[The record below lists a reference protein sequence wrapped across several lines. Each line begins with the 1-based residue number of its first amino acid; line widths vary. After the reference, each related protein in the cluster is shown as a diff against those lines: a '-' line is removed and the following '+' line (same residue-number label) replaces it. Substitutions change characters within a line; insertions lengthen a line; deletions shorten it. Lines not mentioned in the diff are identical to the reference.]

1 MKKAL
6 SVLLAV
12 FMTAALALSFAGCGS
27 NEQQETTKDIDLA
40 KLHEDVKAAYGDDY
54 AATMAIDAATLEATY
69 GISEDL
75 YDECIA
81 ETAMI
86 SAQTDFFIA
95 LKAKEGKAEEMK
107 AALEKAKEAIAA
119 SAYYPA
125 NQIKVQST
133 QVIVHGDYGFVF
145 VLGYPDESVDDTDE
159 EAMRAAYDAENKKAA
174 DVIESYFK

>member
-1 MKKAL
+1 M
-6 SVLLAV
+6 LAV
-12 FMTAALALSFAGCGS
+12 LMTAALALSFAGCGS
-27 NEQQETTKDIDLA
+27 DDKQETTKDIDLTQ
-40 KLHEDVKAAYGDDY
+40 LHEDVKAAYGENY
-54 AATMAIDAATLEATY
+54 TATMAIDAATLEATY

-75 YDECIA
+75 YEECIA

-95 LKAKEGKAEEMK
+95 IKAKEGKAEDMK
-107 AALEKAKEAIAA
+107 AALEKAKEAIVA

-145 VLGYPDESVDDTDE
+145 VLGYPNETVDETDE
-159 EAMRAAYDAENKKAA
+159 EAMRAAYDAENQKAA

>member
-1 MKKAL
+1 MKKVL
-6 SVLLAV
+6 SVFIAV
-12 FMTAALALSFAGCGS
+12 LMTAALVFSFSGCGS
-27 NEQQETTKDIDLA
+27 NEQETAKDIDLA
-40 KLHEDVKAAYGDDY
+40 KLHEDVKAAYGDAY
-54 AATMAIDAATLEATY
+54 TASMEIDAATLEATY

-107 AALEKAKEAIAA
+107 AALEKAKEAITA
-119 SAYYPA
+119 SAFYPE
-125 NQIKVQST
+125 NQVKVQST

-145 VLGYPDESVDDTDE
+145 VLGYPDETVDTEDE
-159 EAMRAAYDAENKKAA
+159 EALRAAYDAENQKAA

>member
-1 MKKAL
+1 MKKVF
-6 SVLLAV
+6 SVMLAV
-12 FMTAALALSFAGCGS
+12 LMTAALALSFSGCGGNS
-27 NEQQETTKDIDLA
+27 QQETKNIDLE
-40 KLHEDVKAAYGDDY
+40 KLHQDIKAAYGEGY
-54 AATMAIDAATLEATY
+54 TANMAIDAATLETVY

-95 LKAKEGKAEEMK
+95 LKAKDGKSEEMK
-107 AALEKAKEAIAA
+107 TALEKAKEAIVA
-119 SAYYPA
+119 SAFYPA
-125 NQIKVQST
+125 NQVKVQST

-145 VLGYPDESVDDTDE
+145 VLGYPENLNEEDE
-159 EAMRAAYDAENKKAA
+159 EAMRAAYDAENQKAA

>member
-12 FMTAALALSFAGCGS
+12 LMTAALAMSFAGCGS
-27 NEQQETTKDIDLA
+27 NDQQETKDIDLEQ
-40 KLHEDVKAAYGDDY
+40 LHQDVKAAYGENY
-54 AATMAIDAATLEATY
+54 TATMAIDAATLEATY
-69 GISEDL
+69 GISQDL

-81 ETAMI
+81 ETAMM

-95 LKAKEGKAEEMK
+95 LKAKEGKADEMK
-107 AALEKAKEAIAA
+107 TALEKAKEAITA
-119 SAYYPA
+119 SAFYPE

-159 EAMRAAYDAENKKAA
+159 AAVRAAYDAENQKAA

>member
-1 MKKAL
+1 MKKVF
-6 SVLLAV
+6 SVMLAV
-12 FMTAALALSFAGCGS
+12 LMTAALALSFSGCGG
-27 NEQQETTKDIDLA
+27 NNQQETKDIDLE
-40 KLHEDVKAAYGDDY
+40 KLHQDVKAAYGEGY
-54 AATMAIDAATLEATY
+54 TANMAIDAATLETVY

-95 LKAKEGKAEEMK
+95 LKAKDGKAEEMK
-107 AALEKAKEAIAA
+107 TALEKAKEAIVA
-119 SAYYPA
+119 SAFYPA
-125 NQIKVQST
+125 NQVKVQST

-145 VLGYPDESVDDTDE
+145 VLGYPENLNEEDE
-159 EAMRAAYDAENKKAA
+159 EAMRAAYDAENQKAA

>member
-6 SVLLAV
+6 SVLIALLMAS
-12 FMTAALALSFAGCGS
+12 ALAFSFAGCGS
-27 NEQQETTKDIDLA
+27 SGQQETKNIDLE
-40 KLHEDVKAAYGDDY
+40 KLHEDVKAAYGEDY
-54 AATMAIDAATLEATY
+54 AATMPIDAANLEATY

-75 YDECIA
+75 YDEIIA

-95 LKAKEGKAEEMK
+95 VKAKEGKADEMK
-107 AALEKAKEAIAA
+107 TALEKAKESIMA
-119 SAYYPA
+119 SAFYPE

-145 VLGYPDESVDDTDE
+145 VLGYPDESTDGTDE
-159 EAMRAAYDAENKKAA
+159 EALRAAYDAENQKAA